1 MELGGFAA
9 ERRAGIAEYARDAG
23 WVLENRLIAFLA
35 QGRHE
40 EYLASFEIDGII
52 SMLHSGKDQ
61 PFRDALYKLVAS
73 ARVPVVDLWHD
84 YPRLEVPRVHLDHR
98 AAGRLAA
105 EHLLDLGMKRLLFYS
120 HAVDRRVA
128 NVRRDGFQETAA
140 ARGVAIEELCW
151 GSETPIPKKLGRVG
165 WLAARLLASE
175 LPLGVMAANDMVASD
190 LLDAADHAGLR
201 VPEDIAVIGVDNDPI
216 LTELGLVPLTS
227 VEVDKQ
233 RVGYE
238 AAALLDRMLGGA
250 APPKQPMLIPP
261 AGVVT
266 RRSTEVL
273 AVSDPEVVRAVRFIQ
288 EHFREPISVANAAAE
303 TFLSRRRLQDR
314 FRAALGHG
322 ISEEIT
328 RQRIQFAQHLLTQTE
343 HKIGTV
349 ARMAGF
355 SSVHRMSKVFRR
367 NLVTT
372 PQAYRDSHR
381 PAIGARLIDGA
392 GSQ

>member
-1 MELGGFAA
+1 VE
-9 ERRAGIAEYARDAG
+9 
-23 WVLENRLIAFLA
+23 
-35 QGRHE
+35 
-40 EYLASFEIDGII
+40 
-52 SMLHSGKDQ
+52 
-61 PFRDALYKLVAS
+61 
-73 ARVPVVDLWHD
+73 
-84 YPRLEVPRVHLDHR
+84 
-98 AAGRLAA
+98 
-105 EHLLDLGMKRLLFYS
+105 
-120 HAVDRRVA
+120 
-128 NVRRDGFQETAA
+128 
-140 ARGVAIEELCW
+140 
-151 GSETPIPKKLGRVG
+151 
-165 WLAARLLASE
+165 WLAARLKASE

-190 LLDAADHAGLR
+190 VLDAADHAGLQ
-201 VPEDIAVIGVDNDPI
+201 VPEDIAVVGVDNDPI
-216 LTELGLVPLTS
+216 LTELSLVPLTS

-288 EHFREPISVANAAAE
+288 EHFREPIGVANAAAE

-343 HKIGTV
+343 HKIGAV

-355 SSVHRMSKVFRR
+355 ASVHRMSKVFRR
-367 NLVTT
+367 KLATT

-381 PAIGARLIDGA
+381 PSIRAGLVDGA
-392 GSQ
+392 GSR